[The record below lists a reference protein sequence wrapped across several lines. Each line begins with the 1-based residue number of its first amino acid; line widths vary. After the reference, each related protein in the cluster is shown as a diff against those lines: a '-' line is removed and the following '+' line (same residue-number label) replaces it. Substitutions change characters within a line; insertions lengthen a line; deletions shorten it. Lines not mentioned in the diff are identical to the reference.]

1 MGTGI
6 CLIFEWENGIGFTGT
21 GMPKGGNGKRNK

>member
-21 GMPKGGNGKRNK
+21 GMPKDGNVEK

>member
-6 CLIFEWENGIGFTGT
+6 CFIFEWENGIGFTGT
-21 GMPKGGNGKRNK
+21 GMLKDRSVKK